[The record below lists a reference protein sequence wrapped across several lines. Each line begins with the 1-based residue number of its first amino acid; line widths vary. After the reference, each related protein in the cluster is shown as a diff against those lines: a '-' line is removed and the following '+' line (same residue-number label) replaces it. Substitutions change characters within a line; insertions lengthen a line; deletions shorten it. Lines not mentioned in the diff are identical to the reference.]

1 VGVAGPSDIRWGA
14 RPAAGKTEAAR
25 LTAAL
30 VDQSGTTV
38 KPGKQEILAIADGH
52 GQRHETVDRM
62 FADWSATEGKAE
74 NICSF

>member
-1 VGVAGPSDIRWGA
+1 MRQA
-14 RPAAGKTEAAR
+14 RRKAAR

-38 KPGKQEILAIADGH
+38 KPGKQEILDIADGH
-52 GQRHETVDRM
+52 GKRHETADRM
-62 FADWSATEGKAE
+62 FAHRSATEDKAE